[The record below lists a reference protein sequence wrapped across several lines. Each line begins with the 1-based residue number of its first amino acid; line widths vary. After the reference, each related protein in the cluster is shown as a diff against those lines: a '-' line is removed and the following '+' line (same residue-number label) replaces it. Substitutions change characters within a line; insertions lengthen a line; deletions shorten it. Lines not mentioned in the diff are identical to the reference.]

1 MTEKDVPTT
10 LEDRIAALET
20 RLSSFNL
27 ADASAF
33 SAGDCTNGCTSSCTN
48 GCTNGCTGSCVT
60 DLPQIAEA
68 SQTGGGG

>member
-1 MTEKDVPTT
+1 MAEKNSSTT

-27 ADASAF
+27 ADAAAF

-60 DLPQIAEA
+60 DLPQIAE
-68 SQTGGGG
+68 TGGGG